1 MSQQILLTLNDTAG
15 NALGQYNINTAG
27 SALHIQAVDG
37 AYYQFTDPMT
47 GIGPEGIITE
57 REGDNLLVSFDEG
70 TDLVI
75 ENYFAQNEP
84 GALVGMQADGGL
96 FSYPVATA
104 PEHVLAEELAAS
116 QTLGSEQPVWAPLGV
131 LGAVGLVAAGIG
143 LAKDDSGKGW
153 DSGNNGGSG
162 SGNNPSPNTP
172 APNPSPNNPSN
183 PSNPGGP
190 NIPSPNPGNP
200 GNPSTPTP
208 TPNPSPY
215 PPAPSPNPVPQP
227 PTPNQPGSDP
237 KPIANHDK
245 VKGTPKEK
253 VTIDVLDNDSG
264 MDANGQ
270 RDLNPSSIR
279 LLDAAGK
286 PVTELTVAG
295 QGKWN
300 VSFGK
305 VTFTPE
311 TNFIGNPTPV
321 QYTVSDNAGQVSNKA
336 TITVTYDNGTPGGN
350 TKGRAVITGDAKVGQ
365 TLSADINDP
374 DGVPATG
381 VKYQWMADGVAIQ
394 GATGPTYTVSAA
406 DKDKAISLNI
416 SYTDNRGNP
425 ENISTP
431 STSKVVDGTPT
442 PQPPQPGQNHPG
454 SVAISGNAKVGE
466 KLTADVHDDDQF
478 DEAKVS
484 YQWQRDGKP
493 ITGAN
498 GKTYTLTA
506 DDEGHKI
513 SVKAEYTDNAGNKE
527 SHNSAVTTNVAPST
541 STNHAPT
548 DITLANNSVIEG
560 KDGATI
566 GKLTTTDP
574 DAGDQHTYT
583 VNDNR
588 FEVTADGTLKLK
600 AGQHLDYTSEKTV
613 TLQITSDDGHGGTV
627 SKTLT
632 LNVQDDPNYP
642 TPNPQPPT
650 PPGTNHEGTV
660 SITGEAKVGE
670 TLTATVN
677 DDDGVPANVTYQ
689 WLANGVAIAGATGS
703 SYQLTAAEAGKT
715 ISVRAT
721 YTDNAQHSEAP
732 ISSATAPVVD
742 PANPNPQ
749 PPVPPTNHEGTVTIT
764 GEAKVGETLTATVND
779 DDGVPANVTYQ
790 WLANGVAIAGATGSS
805 YQLTANDAG
814 KTISV
819 RATYT
824 DNANHSEAPTSTATV
839 PVVDPTNPN
848 PQPPQPQPN
857 HEGTVSITGEAKVGE
872 TLTAEVQDQD
882 GVPDTG
888 VTYQWLRDGKEIAGA
903 TGKSYTLTADDV
915 GQKISVKA
923 AYQDNAQHAEA
934 PTSAETEAVTQI
946 DNNQPGSVTIVHPQD
961 IETGAVLRA
970 VIDDSDGVPTAGV
983 LYQWLRDGKPIN
995 HANPVARY
1003 ELRSED
1009 EGHDISVHV
1018 EYTDKNGHKESL
1030 TSEPLNFPED
1040 KGPDFTLERGT
1051 GTEQGGVTLIPT
1063 EKATI
1068 ADLNYEKNG
1077 LSQNVHIVR
1086 ADANSPWHS
1095 DDPLPQGVTLDA
1107 KTGVL
1112 KVAPQEVD
1120 DGSQVYASVY
1130 EGRSSKTL
1138 YLITENDVGNP
1149 PLPQSEAEVSFYTT
1163 DSIIEGNA
1171 QSYVVRLSK
1180 PAETD
1185 VTVELKISH
1194 VSTNESQIHAETRT
1208 ITIPKGQISKT
1219 VFVETEDDK
1228 QFSADARF
1236 QAELQNPQGAKL
1248 ADQDTSAITRI
1259 IDNDGPQA
1267 PVLKAG
1273 SEVGGVEILPQEGA
1287 KILHVYYQS
1296 EADGSTQ
1303 DFVATRNND
1312 GRWTAREPHDRVTLD
1327 AQTGKVTLGAL
1338 AVQDRSEVRAFNE
1351 SELHVRS
1358 EESKIFAGDNPASPP
1373 PAVNQQG
1380 TVTISGDTKVGSTL
1394 TAEVTDGDGVP
1405 SDGVKYQWLRDNTPI
1420 SGATGKSYV
1429 LTTDDAGHKI
1439 TVKAEYDDNAKHHET
1454 PVSQPTENIA
1464 DNAPPAVNQQG
1475 TVTISG
1481 DPKVG
1486 STLTAEVTDGDGVP
1500 SDGVK
1505 YQWLR
1510 DGNPIAS
1517 ATGKSYVLTAED
1529 AGHKI
1534 TVKAEYDDNAQN
1546 HETPVSQPTE
1556 NIADNSAPPPAA
1568 NHPGSVTL
1576 EGEAKIGHTL
1586 TAKLTDADGVPDSG
1600 ITWRWY
1606 GDDKLL
1612 PGVEGQTIT
1621 LTDAVKG
1628 MQLRAEAVYTDK
1640 AGHAEK
1646 PISDLSPA
1654 VVPEAANNSDLFP
1667 PPAANAPHITLSG
1680 VTSVKE
1686 GEKATY
1692 TVSLDKPASEDVSVD
1707 VHVKHNSTDTSDA
1720 NLTYKI
1726 QRVVIPKGETSKNFT
1741 VDTHNDGKAEGTETY
1756 TVEIGN
1762 ALVGN
1767 VNDNVPPFSG
1777 SVSAQSMIIPA
1788 YKYPTGA
1795 WQPDT
1800 YWESVHKAG
1809 GGKVPYVI
1817 VNPASGV
1824 GEKVKSDYAK
1834 LIDDN
1839 ITAGIKNIGYI
1850 RTHYQTRPIEEV
1862 KAEVDKYLELYGKD
1876 KIHGYFFDEITAQN
1890 NQGTAYMAELYRYV
1904 KAKAGDKLVMANP
1917 GTHITD
1923 AIAPYADIFVTSEVS
1938 AKTYLNNYE
1947 QPKSAFENDPKN
1959 AHRIMHMIHD
1969 VTPDQY
1975 DAVIKASRERNA
1987 GWVFPTSDTQEN
1999 PLPEAEREKHPEQ
2012 DGNPYNALPQNFDQ
2026 LAANVNNLGM
2036 PTNPTQ
2042 HDNNGKLATANIDN
2056 NHVTT
2061 EIVDANNAAPL
2072 EHHEPQLQPADGAV
2086 ASAADGLEAAAA
2098 DHTRGGD
2105 GHDVL
2110 IGDGIDAAAYSQLVS
2125 HQGED
2130 LLQYLGQH
2138 SAELLAASQQS
2149 ASHELHGGAGDDVL
2163 IAGHGAQLLEG
2174 GAGADTFAYLLD
2186 SNDAASWNEPSR
2198 ILDFNPQEGDRIV
2211 LAGGDHVKAEVSHDA
2226 SGQHLHVTDDA
2237 GHSRTIDIGAQ
2248 NGKTLTA
2255 EDILSH
2261 VEIRTPQGYSE
2272 PASSVPQTHHL
2283 PQDDHSHLI

>member
-1 MSQQILLTLNDTAG
+1 M
-15 NALGQYNINTAG
+15 
-27 SALHIQAVDG
+27 
-37 AYYQFTDPMT
+37 P
-47 GIGPEGIITE
+47 
-57 REGDNLLVSFDEG
+57 DN
-70 TDLVI
+70 
-75 ENYFAQNEP
+75 
-84 GALVGMQADGGL
+84 
-96 FSYPVATA
+96 
-104 PEHVLAEELAAS
+104 
-116 QTLGSEQPVWAPLGV
+116 
-131 LGAVGLVAAGIG
+131 
-143 LAKDDSGKGW
+143 
-153 DSGNNGGSG
+153 
-162 SGNNPSPNTP
+162 
-172 APNPSPNNPSN
+172 
-183 PSNPGGP
+183 
-190 NIPSPNPGNP
+190 
-200 GNPSTPTP
+200 
-208 TPNPSPY
+208 
-215 PPAPSPNPVPQP
+215 
-227 PTPNQPGSDP
+227 
-237 KPIANHDK
+237 
-245 VKGTPKEK
+245 
-253 VTIDVLDNDSG
+253 
-264 MDANGQ
+264 
-270 RDLNPSSIR
+270 
-279 LLDAAGK
+279 
-286 PVTELTVAG
+286 
-295 QGKWN
+295 
-300 VSFGK
+300 
-305 VTFTPE
+305 
-311 TNFIGNPTPV
+311 V
-321 QYTVSDNAGQVSNKA
+321 QYQWLR
-336 TITVTYDNGTPGGN
+336 NGE
-350 TKGRAVITGDAKVGQ
+350 KID
-365 TLSADINDP
+365 
-374 DGVPATG
+374 
-381 VKYQWMADGVAIQ
+381 
-394 GATGPTYTVSAA
+394 GATGSTYRLSAE
-406 DKDKAISLNI
+406 DIG
-416 SYTDNRGNP
+416 R
-425 ENISTP
+425 
-431 STSKVVDGTPT
+431 
-442 PQPPQPGQNHPG
+442 
-454 SVAISGNAKVGE
+454 
-466 KLTADVHDDDQF
+466 
-478 DEAKVS
+478 
-484 YQWQRDGKP
+484 
-493 ITGAN
+493 
-498 GKTYTLTA
+498 
-506 DDEGHKI
+506 KI
-513 SVKAEYTDNAGNKE
+513 SVQATYEDNAKHSE
-527 SHNSAVTTNVAPST
+527 TPKSAETDAVSNDQLQPQ
-541 STNHAPT
+541 NHAPT
-548 DITLANNSVIEG
+548 EITLSNDLVNEAQEG
-560 KDGATI
+560 AVV

-574 DAGDQHTYT
+574 DTGDKHTYT
-583 VNDNR
+583 VNDDR
-588 FEVTADGTLKLK
+588 FEVTTDGTLKLK
-600 AGQHLDYTSEKTV
+600 AGQILDYGKEP
-613 TLQITSDDGHGGTV
+613 TLKLSITTDDGHGGVFT
-627 SKTLT
+627 KDFTLR
-632 LNVQDDPNYP
+632 VQDDPLYP
-642 TPNPQPPT
+642 
-650 PPGTNHEGTV
+650 
-660 SITGEAKVGE
+660 
-670 TLTATVN
+670 
-677 DDDGVPANVTYQ
+677 
-689 WLANGVAIAGATGS
+689 
-703 SYQLTAAEAGKT
+703 
-715 ISVRAT
+715 
-721 YTDNAQHSEAP
+721 P
-732 ISSATAPVVD
+732 I
-742 PANPNPQ
+742 NPN
-749 PPVPPTNHEGTVTIT
+749 E
-764 GEAKVGETLTATVND
+764 
-779 DDGVPANVTYQ
+779 DGA
-790 WLANGVAIAGATGSS
+790 
-805 YQLTANDAG
+805 
-814 KTISV
+814 
-819 RATYT
+819 
-824 DNANHSEAPTSTATV
+824 
-839 PVVDPTNPN
+839 
-848 PQPPQPQPN
+848 
-857 HEGTVSITGEAKVGE
+857 
-872 TLTAEVQDQD
+872 
-882 GVPDTG
+882 
-888 VTYQWLRDGKEIAGA
+888 
-903 TGKSYTLTADDV
+903 
-915 GQKISVKA
+915 
-923 AYQDNAQHAEA
+923 
-934 PTSAETEAVTQI
+934 
-946 DNNQPGSVTIVHPQD
+946 
-961 IETGAVLRA
+961 
-970 VIDDSDGVPTAGV
+970 
-983 LYQWLRDGKPIN
+983 
-995 HANPVARY
+995 
-1003 ELRSED
+1003 
-1009 EGHDISVHV
+1009 
-1018 EYTDKNGHKESL
+1018 
-1030 TSEPLNFPED
+1030 
-1040 KGPDFTLERGT
+1040 
-1051 GTEQGGVTLIPT
+1051 
-1063 EKATI
+1063 
-1068 ADLNYEKNG
+1068 
-1077 LSQNVHIVR
+1077 
-1086 ADANSPWHS
+1086 
-1095 DDPLPQGVTLDA
+1095 
-1107 KTGVL
+1107 
-1112 KVAPQEVD
+1112 
-1120 DGSQVYASVY
+1120 
-1130 EGRSSKTL
+1130 
-1138 YLITENDVGNP
+1138 
-1149 PLPQSEAEVSFYTT
+1149 
-1163 DSIIEGNA
+1163 
-1171 QSYVVRLSK
+1171 
-1180 PAETD
+1180 
-1185 VTVELKISH
+1185 
-1194 VSTNESQIHAETRT
+1194 
-1208 ITIPKGQISKT
+1208 
-1219 VFVETEDDK
+1219 
-1228 QFSADARF
+1228 
-1236 QAELQNPQGAKL
+1236 
-1248 ADQDTSAITRI
+1248 
-1259 IDNDGPQA
+1259 
-1267 PVLKAG
+1267 
-1273 SEVGGVEILPQEGA
+1273 
-1287 KILHVYYQS
+1287 
-1296 EADGSTQ
+1296 
-1303 DFVATRNND
+1303 
-1312 GRWTAREPHDRVTLD
+1312 
-1327 AQTGKVTLGAL
+1327 
-1338 AVQDRSEVRAFNE
+1338 
-1351 SELHVRS
+1351 
-1358 EESKIFAGDNPASPP
+1358 
-1373 PAVNQQG
+1373 
-1380 TVTISGDTKVGSTL
+1380 
-1394 TAEVTDGDGVP
+1394 
-1405 SDGVKYQWLRDNTPI
+1405 
-1420 SGATGKSYV
+1420 
-1429 LTTDDAGHKI
+1429 
-1439 TVKAEYDDNAKHHET
+1439 
-1454 PVSQPTENIA
+1454 
-1464 DNAPPAVNQQG
+1464 
-1475 TVTISG
+1475 VTISG

-1486 STLTAEVTDGDGVP
+1486 STLTAEVKDGDGVP
-1500 SDGVK
+1500 NDGVK

>member
-1 MSQQILLTLNDTAG
+1 AND
-15 NALGQYNINTAG
+15 
-27 SALHIQAVDG
+27 
-37 AYYQFTDPMT
+37 
-47 GIGPEGIITE
+47 
-57 REGDNLLVSFDEG
+57 
-70 TDLVI
+70 
-75 ENYFAQNEP
+75 
-84 GALVGMQADGGL
+84 
-96 FSYPVATA
+96 
-104 PEHVLAEELAAS
+104 
-116 QTLGSEQPVWAPLGV
+116 
-131 LGAVGLVAAGIG
+131 
-143 LAKDDSGKGW
+143 
-153 DSGNNGGSG
+153 
-162 SGNNPSPNTP
+162 
-172 APNPSPNNPSN
+172 
-183 PSNPGGP
+183 
-190 NIPSPNPGNP
+190 
-200 GNPSTPTP
+200 
-208 TPNPSPY
+208 
-215 PPAPSPNPVPQP
+215 
-227 PTPNQPGSDP
+227 
-237 KPIANHDK
+237 
-245 VKGTPKEK
+245 
-253 VTIDVLDNDSG
+253 
-264 MDANGQ
+264 
-270 RDLNPSSIR
+270 
-279 LLDAAGK
+279 AGK
-286 PVTELTVAG
+286 
-295 QGKWN
+295 
-300 VSFGK
+300 
-305 VTFTPE
+305 
-311 TNFIGNPTPV
+311 
-321 QYTVSDNAGQVSNKA
+321 
-336 TITVTYDNGTPGGN
+336 TITV
-350 TKGRAVITGDAKVGQ
+350 RAT
-365 TLSADINDP
+365 
-374 DGVPATG
+374 
-381 VKYQWMADGVAIQ
+381 
-394 GATGPTYTVSAA
+394 
-406 DKDKAISLNI
+406 
-416 SYTDNRGNP
+416 YTDNAQHSEAP
-425 ENISTP
+425 TSSATTP
-431 STSKVVDGTPT
+431 VVDPANPN
-442 PQPPQPGQNHPG
+442 PQPPQPQPNHEG
-454 SVAISGNAKVGE
+454 DVAISGNAKVGE
-466 KLTADVHDDDQF
+466 TLTAQVHDADQF

-484 YQWQRDGKP
+484 YQWQRDGQD
-493 ITGAN
+493 IAGAN

-506 DDEGHKI
+506 EDEGHKI

-527 SHNSAVTTNVAPST
+527 SHDAESGVVQPQS
-541 STNHAPT
+541 STNQAPT
-548 DITLANNSVIEG
+548 DISLDNDKVAEG
-560 KDGATI
+560 KDGAAI

-574 DAGDQHTYT
+574 DAGDKHTYK
-583 VNDNR
+583 VSDDR
-588 FEVTADGTLKLK
+588 FEVTNDGTLKLK
-600 AGQHLDYTSEKTV
+600 DGKHLDYANEKTV
-613 TLQITSDDGHGGTV
+613 TLQVTTDDGHGG
-627 SKTLT
+627 SYNKTFT
-632 LNVQDDPNYP
+632 LNVEDDPNYP
-642 TPNPQPPT
+642 PVN
-650 PPGTNHEGTV
+650 PPGG
-660 SITGEAKVGE
+660 
-670 TLTATVN
+670 
-677 DDDGVPANVTYQ
+677 
-689 WLANGVAIAGATGS
+689 
-703 SYQLTAAEAGKT
+703 
-715 ISVRAT
+715 
-721 YTDNAQHSEAP
+721 
-732 ISSATAPVVD
+732 
-742 PANPNPQ
+742 
-749 PPVPPTNHEGTVTIT
+749 NHEGTVTIS
-764 GEAKVGETLTATVND
+764 GN
-779 DDGVPANVTYQ
+779 
-790 WLANGVAIAGATGSS
+790 
-805 YQLTANDAG
+805 
-814 KTISV
+814 
-819 RATYT
+819 
-824 DNANHSEAPTSTATV
+824 
-839 PVVDPTNPN
+839 
-848 PQPPQPQPN
+848 
-857 HEGTVSITGEAKVGE
+857 AKVGE

-1795 WQPDT
+1795 WEKDT
-1800 YWESVHKAG
+1800 YWDSVHKAG

-2174 GAGADTFAYLLD
+2174 GTGADTFAYLLD

-2211 LAGGDHVKAEVSHDA
+2211 LAGGAHLKAEVS
-2226 SGQHLHVTDDA
+2226 
-2237 GHSRTIDIGAQ
+2237 
-2248 NGKTLTA
+2248 
-2255 EDILSH
+2255 
-2261 VEIRTPQGYSE
+2261 
-2272 PASSVPQTHHL
+2272 
-2283 PQDDHSHLI
+2283 

>member
-1 MSQQILLTLNDTAG
+1 M
-15 NALGQYNINTAG
+15 
-27 SALHIQAVDG
+27 
-37 AYYQFTDPMT
+37 
-47 GIGPEGIITE
+47 
-57 REGDNLLVSFDEG
+57 
-70 TDLVI
+70 
-75 ENYFAQNEP
+75 
-84 GALVGMQADGGL
+84 
-96 FSYPVATA
+96 
-104 PEHVLAEELAAS
+104 
-116 QTLGSEQPVWAPLGV
+116 
-131 LGAVGLVAAGIG
+131 
-143 LAKDDSGKGW
+143 
-153 DSGNNGGSG
+153 
-162 SGNNPSPNTP
+162 
-172 APNPSPNNPSN
+172 
-183 PSNPGGP
+183 
-190 NIPSPNPGNP
+190 
-200 GNPSTPTP
+200 
-208 TPNPSPY
+208 
-215 PPAPSPNPVPQP
+215 
-227 PTPNQPGSDP
+227 
-237 KPIANHDK
+237 
-245 VKGTPKEK
+245 
-253 VTIDVLDNDSG
+253 
-264 MDANGQ
+264 
-270 RDLNPSSIR
+270 
-279 LLDAAGK
+279 
-286 PVTELTVAG
+286 
-295 QGKWN
+295 
-300 VSFGK
+300 
-305 VTFTPE
+305 
-311 TNFIGNPTPV
+311 
-321 QYTVSDNAGQVSNKA
+321 
-336 TITVTYDNGTPGGN
+336 
-350 TKGRAVITGDAKVGQ
+350 
-365 TLSADINDP
+365 
-374 DGVPATG
+374 
-381 VKYQWMADGVAIQ
+381 
-394 GATGPTYTVSAA
+394 
-406 DKDKAISLNI
+406 
-416 SYTDNRGNP
+416 
-425 ENISTP
+425 
-431 STSKVVDGTPT
+431 
-442 PQPPQPGQNHPG
+442 
-454 SVAISGNAKVGE
+454 
-466 KLTADVHDDDQF
+466 
-478 DEAKVS
+478 
-484 YQWQRDGKP
+484 
-493 ITGAN
+493 
-498 GKTYTLTA
+498 
-506 DDEGHKI
+506 
-513 SVKAEYTDNAGNKE
+513 
-527 SHNSAVTTNVAPST
+527 
-541 STNHAPT
+541 
-548 DITLANNSVIEG
+548 
-560 KDGATI
+560 
-566 GKLTTTDP
+566 
-574 DAGDQHTYT
+574 
-583 VNDNR
+583 
-588 FEVTADGTLKLK
+588 
-600 AGQHLDYTSEKTV
+600 
-613 TLQITSDDGHGGTV
+613 
-627 SKTLT
+627 
-632 LNVQDDPNYP
+632 QDDPLYP
-642 TPNPQPPT
+642 
-650 PPGTNHEGTV
+650 
-660 SITGEAKVGE
+660 
-670 TLTATVN
+670 
-677 DDDGVPANVTYQ
+677 
-689 WLANGVAIAGATGS
+689 
-703 SYQLTAAEAGKT
+703 
-715 ISVRAT
+715 
-721 YTDNAQHSEAP
+721 P
-732 ISSATAPVVD
+732 I
-742 PANPNPQ
+742 NPN
-749 PPVPPTNHEGTVTIT
+749 E
-764 GEAKVGETLTATVND
+764 
-779 DDGVPANVTYQ
+779 DGA
-790 WLANGVAIAGATGSS
+790 
-805 YQLTANDAG
+805 
-814 KTISV
+814 
-819 RATYT
+819 
-824 DNANHSEAPTSTATV
+824 
-839 PVVDPTNPN
+839 
-848 PQPPQPQPN
+848 
-857 HEGTVSITGEAKVGE
+857 
-872 TLTAEVQDQD
+872 
-882 GVPDTG
+882 
-888 VTYQWLRDGKEIAGA
+888 
-903 TGKSYTLTADDV
+903 
-915 GQKISVKA
+915 
-923 AYQDNAQHAEA
+923 
-934 PTSAETEAVTQI
+934 
-946 DNNQPGSVTIVHPQD
+946 
-961 IETGAVLRA
+961 
-970 VIDDSDGVPTAGV
+970 
-983 LYQWLRDGKPIN
+983 
-995 HANPVARY
+995 
-1003 ELRSED
+1003 
-1009 EGHDISVHV
+1009 
-1018 EYTDKNGHKESL
+1018 
-1030 TSEPLNFPED
+1030 
-1040 KGPDFTLERGT
+1040 
-1051 GTEQGGVTLIPT
+1051 
-1063 EKATI
+1063 
-1068 ADLNYEKNG
+1068 
-1077 LSQNVHIVR
+1077 
-1086 ADANSPWHS
+1086 
-1095 DDPLPQGVTLDA
+1095 
-1107 KTGVL
+1107 
-1112 KVAPQEVD
+1112 
-1120 DGSQVYASVY
+1120 
-1130 EGRSSKTL
+1130 
-1138 YLITENDVGNP
+1138 
-1149 PLPQSEAEVSFYTT
+1149 
-1163 DSIIEGNA
+1163 
-1171 QSYVVRLSK
+1171 
-1180 PAETD
+1180 
-1185 VTVELKISH
+1185 
-1194 VSTNESQIHAETRT
+1194 
-1208 ITIPKGQISKT
+1208 
-1219 VFVETEDDK
+1219 
-1228 QFSADARF
+1228 
-1236 QAELQNPQGAKL
+1236 
-1248 ADQDTSAITRI
+1248 
-1259 IDNDGPQA
+1259 
-1267 PVLKAG
+1267 
-1273 SEVGGVEILPQEGA
+1273 
-1287 KILHVYYQS
+1287 
-1296 EADGSTQ
+1296 
-1303 DFVATRNND
+1303 
-1312 GRWTAREPHDRVTLD
+1312 
-1327 AQTGKVTLGAL
+1327 
-1338 AVQDRSEVRAFNE
+1338 
-1351 SELHVRS
+1351 
-1358 EESKIFAGDNPASPP
+1358 
-1373 PAVNQQG
+1373 
-1380 TVTISGDTKVGSTL
+1380 
-1394 TAEVTDGDGVP
+1394 
-1405 SDGVKYQWLRDNTPI
+1405 
-1420 SGATGKSYV
+1420 
-1429 LTTDDAGHKI
+1429 
-1439 TVKAEYDDNAKHHET
+1439 
-1454 PVSQPTENIA
+1454 
-1464 DNAPPAVNQQG
+1464 
-1475 TVTISG
+1475 VTISG

-1534 TVKAEYDDNAQN
+1534 TVRAEYDDNAKN

-1707 VHVKHNSTDTSDA
+1707 VHVKHNNTDTSDA

-2072 EHHEPQLQPADGAV
+2072 EHHEPQLQTADGAT
-2086 ASAADGLEAAAA
+2086 ASITDGQDAAA

-2211 LAGGDHVKAEVSHDA
+2211 LAGGEHLKAEVSHDA

>member
-1 MSQQILLTLNDTAG
+1 
-15 NALGQYNINTAG
+15 
-27 SALHIQAVDG
+27 
-37 AYYQFTDPMT
+37 
-47 GIGPEGIITE
+47 
-57 REGDNLLVSFDEG
+57 
-70 TDLVI
+70 
-75 ENYFAQNEP
+75 
-84 GALVGMQADGGL
+84 
-96 FSYPVATA
+96 
-104 PEHVLAEELAAS
+104 
-116 QTLGSEQPVWAPLGV
+116 
-131 LGAVGLVAAGIG
+131 
-143 LAKDDSGKGW
+143 
-153 DSGNNGGSG
+153 
-162 SGNNPSPNTP
+162 
-172 APNPSPNNPSN
+172 
-183 PSNPGGP
+183 
-190 NIPSPNPGNP
+190 
-200 GNPSTPTP
+200 
-208 TPNPSPY
+208 
-215 PPAPSPNPVPQP
+215 
-227 PTPNQPGSDP
+227 
-237 KPIANHDK
+237 
-245 VKGTPKEK
+245 
-253 VTIDVLDNDSG
+253 
-264 MDANGQ
+264 
-270 RDLNPSSIR
+270 
-279 LLDAAGK
+279 
-286 PVTELTVAG
+286 
-295 QGKWN
+295 
-300 VSFGK
+300 
-305 VTFTPE
+305 
-311 TNFIGNPTPV
+311 
-321 QYTVSDNAGQVSNKA
+321 
-336 TITVTYDNGTPGGN
+336 
-350 TKGRAVITGDAKVGQ
+350 
-365 TLSADINDP
+365 
-374 DGVPATG
+374 
-381 VKYQWMADGVAIQ
+381 
-394 GATGPTYTVSAA
+394 
-406 DKDKAISLNI
+406 
-416 SYTDNRGNP
+416 
-425 ENISTP
+425 
-431 STSKVVDGTPT
+431 
-442 PQPPQPGQNHPG
+442 
-454 SVAISGNAKVGE
+454 
-466 KLTADVHDDDQF
+466 
-478 DEAKVS
+478 
-484 YQWQRDGKP
+484 
-493 ITGAN
+493 
-498 GKTYTLTA
+498 
-506 DDEGHKI
+506 
-513 SVKAEYTDNAGNKE
+513 
-527 SHNSAVTTNVAPST
+527 
-541 STNHAPT
+541 
-548 DITLANNSVIEG
+548 
-560 KDGATI
+560 
-566 GKLTTTDP
+566 
-574 DAGDQHTYT
+574 
-583 VNDNR
+583 
-588 FEVTADGTLKLK
+588 
-600 AGQHLDYTSEKTV
+600 
-613 TLQITSDDGHGGTV
+613 
-627 SKTLT
+627 
-632 LNVQDDPNYP
+632 
-642 TPNPQPPT
+642 
-650 PPGTNHEGTV
+650 
-660 SITGEAKVGE
+660 KVGE
-670 TLTATVN
+670 TLIATVN

-689 WLANGVAIAGATGS
+689 WLRDGKEIAGATGK
-703 SYQLTAAEAGKT
+703 SYTLTADDVGQK
-715 ISVRAT
+715 ISVKAT
-721 YTDNAQHSEAP
+721 YEDGAQHAE
-732 ISSATAPVVD
+732 T
-742 PANPNPQ
+742 PQ
-749 PPVPPTNHEGTVTIT
+749 SGETDAVTGNTPPPGGNHEGTVTIS
-764 GEAKVGETLTATVND
+764 GN
-779 DDGVPANVTYQ
+779 
-790 WLANGVAIAGATGSS
+790 
-805 YQLTANDAG
+805 
-814 KTISV
+814 
-819 RATYT
+819 
-824 DNANHSEAPTSTATV
+824 
-839 PVVDPTNPN
+839 
-848 PQPPQPQPN
+848 
-857 HEGTVSITGEAKVGE
+857 AKVGE

-970 VIDDSDGVPTAGV
+970 VIDDPDGVPTAGV

-1248 ADQDTSAITRI
+1248 ADQDTSAVTRI

-1273 SEVGGVEILPQEGA
+1273 SEVGSVEILPQEGA

-1303 DFVATRNND
+1303 DFVATRNNN
-1312 GRWTAREPHDRVTLD
+1312 GRWTAREPHDHVTLD

-1338 AVQDRSEVRAFNE
+1338 AVQDQSEVRAFNE

-1394 TAEVTDGDGVP
+1394 TAEVKDGDGVP
-1405 SDGVKYQWLRDNTPI
+1405 RDGVKYQWLRDNTPI

-1481 DPKVG
+1481 AHKVG
-1486 STLTAEVTDGDGVP
+1486 STLTAEVKDGDGVP

-1795 WQPDT
+1795 WEKDT
-1800 YWESVHKAG
+1800 YWDSVHKAG

-2072 EHHEPQLQPADGAV
+2072 EHHEPQLQTADGAT
-2086 ASAADGLEAAAA
+2086 ASITDGQDAAA

-2211 LAGGDHVKAEVSHDA
+2211 LAGGEHLKAEVSHDA

>member
-1 MSQQILLTLNDTAG
+1 M
-15 NALGQYNINTAG
+15 
-27 SALHIQAVDG
+27 
-37 AYYQFTDPMT
+37 
-47 GIGPEGIITE
+47 
-57 REGDNLLVSFDEG
+57 
-70 TDLVI
+70 
-75 ENYFAQNEP
+75 
-84 GALVGMQADGGL
+84 
-96 FSYPVATA
+96 
-104 PEHVLAEELAAS
+104 
-116 QTLGSEQPVWAPLGV
+116 
-131 LGAVGLVAAGIG
+131 
-143 LAKDDSGKGW
+143 
-153 DSGNNGGSG
+153 
-162 SGNNPSPNTP
+162 
-172 APNPSPNNPSN
+172 
-183 PSNPGGP
+183 
-190 NIPSPNPGNP
+190 
-200 GNPSTPTP
+200 
-208 TPNPSPY
+208 
-215 PPAPSPNPVPQP
+215 
-227 PTPNQPGSDP
+227 
-237 KPIANHDK
+237 
-245 VKGTPKEK
+245 
-253 VTIDVLDNDSG
+253 
-264 MDANGQ
+264 
-270 RDLNPSSIR
+270 
-279 LLDAAGK
+279 
-286 PVTELTVAG
+286 
-295 QGKWN
+295 
-300 VSFGK
+300 
-305 VTFTPE
+305 
-311 TNFIGNPTPV
+311 
-321 QYTVSDNAGQVSNKA
+321 
-336 TITVTYDNGTPGGN
+336 
-350 TKGRAVITGDAKVGQ
+350 
-365 TLSADINDP
+365 
-374 DGVPATG
+374 
-381 VKYQWMADGVAIQ
+381 
-394 GATGPTYTVSAA
+394 
-406 DKDKAISLNI
+406 
-416 SYTDNRGNP
+416 
-425 ENISTP
+425 
-431 STSKVVDGTPT
+431 
-442 PQPPQPGQNHPG
+442 
-454 SVAISGNAKVGE
+454 
-466 KLTADVHDDDQF
+466 
-478 DEAKVS
+478 
-484 YQWQRDGKP
+484 
-493 ITGAN
+493 
-498 GKTYTLTA
+498 
-506 DDEGHKI
+506 
-513 SVKAEYTDNAGNKE
+513 
-527 SHNSAVTTNVAPST
+527 
-541 STNHAPT
+541 
-548 DITLANNSVIEG
+548 
-560 KDGATI
+560 
-566 GKLTTTDP
+566 
-574 DAGDQHTYT
+574 
-583 VNDNR
+583 
-588 FEVTADGTLKLK
+588 
-600 AGQHLDYTSEKTV
+600 
-613 TLQITSDDGHGGTV
+613 
-627 SKTLT
+627 
-632 LNVQDDPNYP
+632 
-642 TPNPQPPT
+642 
-650 PPGTNHEGTV
+650 
-660 SITGEAKVGE
+660 
-670 TLTATVN
+670 
-677 DDDGVPANVTYQ
+677 
-689 WLANGVAIAGATGS
+689 
-703 SYQLTAAEAGKT
+703 
-715 ISVRAT
+715 
-721 YTDNAQHSEAP
+721 
-732 ISSATAPVVD
+732 
-742 PANPNPQ
+742 
-749 PPVPPTNHEGTVTIT
+749 
-764 GEAKVGETLTATVND
+764 
-779 DDGVPANVTYQ
+779 
-790 WLANGVAIAGATGSS
+790 
-805 YQLTANDAG
+805 
-814 KTISV
+814 
-819 RATYT
+819 
-824 DNANHSEAPTSTATV
+824 
-839 PVVDPTNPN
+839 
-848 PQPPQPQPN
+848 
-857 HEGTVSITGEAKVGE
+857 
-872 TLTAEVQDQD
+872 
-882 GVPDTG
+882 
-888 VTYQWLRDGKEIAGA
+888 
-903 TGKSYTLTADDV
+903 
-915 GQKISVKA
+915 
-923 AYQDNAQHAEA
+923 
-934 PTSAETEAVTQI
+934 
-946 DNNQPGSVTIVHPQD
+946 
-961 IETGAVLRA
+961 
-970 VIDDSDGVPTAGV
+970 
-983 LYQWLRDGKPIN
+983 
-995 HANPVARY
+995 
-1003 ELRSED
+1003 
-1009 EGHDISVHV
+1009 
-1018 EYTDKNGHKESL
+1018 
-1030 TSEPLNFPED
+1030 
-1040 KGPDFTLERGT
+1040 
-1051 GTEQGGVTLIPT
+1051 
-1063 EKATI
+1063 
-1068 ADLNYEKNG
+1068 
-1077 LSQNVHIVR
+1077 
-1086 ADANSPWHS
+1086 
-1095 DDPLPQGVTLDA
+1095 
-1107 KTGVL
+1107 
-1112 KVAPQEVD
+1112 
-1120 DGSQVYASVY
+1120 
-1130 EGRSSKTL
+1130 
-1138 YLITENDVGNP
+1138 GNP

-1248 ADQDTSAITRI
+1248 ADQDTSAVTRI

-1380 TVTISGDTKVGSTL
+1380 TVTISGD
-1394 TAEVTDGDGVP
+1394 
-1405 SDGVKYQWLRDNTPI
+1405 
-1420 SGATGKSYV
+1420 
-1429 LTTDDAGHKI
+1429 
-1439 TVKAEYDDNAKHHET
+1439 
-1454 PVSQPTENIA
+1454 
-1464 DNAPPAVNQQG
+1464 
-1475 TVTISG
+1475 
-1481 DPKVG
+1481 PKVG
-1486 STLTAEVTDGDGVP
+1486 STLTAEVKDGDGVP

-1720 NLTYKI
+1720 NLTWNI

-1788 YKYPTGA
+1788 YKYPTGG
-1795 WQPDT
+1795 WEKDT

-1824 GEKVKSDYAK
+1824 GEKVNSDYAK

-1999 PLPEAEREKHPEQ
+1999 PLPEDQREKHPEQ

-2061 EIVDANNAAPL
+2061 EIVEDTPSANLEQHETPQAVHDDAALAS
-2072 EHHEPQLQPADGAV
+2072 ASDGA
-2086 ASAADGLEAAAA
+2086 EAAHPH
-2098 DHTRGGD
+2098 DSTTHQHGGD

-2110 IGDGIDAAAYSQLVS
+2110 VSDGIDTAAYSGLMNLD
-2125 HQGED
+2125 GAD
-2130 LLQYLGQH
+2130 LLNYLGEH
-2138 SAELLAASQQS
+2138 SSELLAASKT
-2149 ASHELHGGAGDDVL
+2149 ASSHALHGGAGDDTLV
-2163 IAGHGAQLLEG
+2163 AGHGAALLEG
-2174 GAGADTFAYLLD
+2174 GAGADTFAWLLD
-2186 SNDAASWNEPSR
+2186 SNDAASWQQPGK
-2198 ILDFNPQEGDRIV
+2198 ILDFNPHEGDRIV
-2211 LAGGDHVKAEVSHDA
+2211 LAGDEHLAHAKLEVSEDA

-2237 GHSRTIDIGAQ
+2237 GHTRSIDIASQG
-2248 NGKTLTA
+2248 GKTLSA

-2261 VEIRTPQGYSE
+2261 VDIAAPKAYEPSAYS
-2272 PASSVPQTHHL
+2272 APQTHHL

>member
-689 WLANGVAIAGATGS
+689 WLANGVAITGATGS
-703 SYQLTAAEAGKT
+703 SYQLTTAEAGKT

-721 YTDNAQHSEAP
+721 YTDNAQ
-732 ISSATAPVVD
+732 
-742 PANPNPQ
+742 
-749 PPVPPTNHEGTVTIT
+749 
-764 GEAKVGETLTATVND
+764 
-779 DDGVPANVTYQ
+779 
-790 WLANGVAIAGATGSS
+790 
-805 YQLTANDAG
+805 
-814 KTISV
+814 
-819 RATYT
+819 
-824 DNANHSEAPTSTATV
+824 HSEAPTSTATV

>member
-1 MSQQILLTLNDTAG
+1 M
-15 NALGQYNINTAG
+15 
-27 SALHIQAVDG
+27 
-37 AYYQFTDPMT
+37 
-47 GIGPEGIITE
+47 
-57 REGDNLLVSFDEG
+57 
-70 TDLVI
+70 
-75 ENYFAQNEP
+75 
-84 GALVGMQADGGL
+84 
-96 FSYPVATA
+96 
-104 PEHVLAEELAAS
+104 
-116 QTLGSEQPVWAPLGV
+116 
-131 LGAVGLVAAGIG
+131 
-143 LAKDDSGKGW
+143 
-153 DSGNNGGSG
+153 
-162 SGNNPSPNTP
+162 
-172 APNPSPNNPSN
+172 
-183 PSNPGGP
+183 
-190 NIPSPNPGNP
+190 
-200 GNPSTPTP
+200 
-208 TPNPSPY
+208 
-215 PPAPSPNPVPQP
+215 
-227 PTPNQPGSDP
+227 
-237 KPIANHDK
+237 
-245 VKGTPKEK
+245 
-253 VTIDVLDNDSG
+253 
-264 MDANGQ
+264 
-270 RDLNPSSIR
+270 
-279 LLDAAGK
+279 
-286 PVTELTVAG
+286 
-295 QGKWN
+295 
-300 VSFGK
+300 
-305 VTFTPE
+305 
-311 TNFIGNPTPV
+311 
-321 QYTVSDNAGQVSNKA
+321 
-336 TITVTYDNGTPGGN
+336 
-350 TKGRAVITGDAKVGQ
+350 
-365 TLSADINDP
+365 
-374 DGVPATG
+374 
-381 VKYQWMADGVAIQ
+381 
-394 GATGPTYTVSAA
+394 
-406 DKDKAISLNI
+406 
-416 SYTDNRGNP
+416 
-425 ENISTP
+425 
-431 STSKVVDGTPT
+431 
-442 PQPPQPGQNHPG
+442 
-454 SVAISGNAKVGE
+454 
-466 KLTADVHDDDQF
+466 
-478 DEAKVS
+478 
-484 YQWQRDGKP
+484 
-493 ITGAN
+493 
-498 GKTYTLTA
+498 
-506 DDEGHKI
+506 
-513 SVKAEYTDNAGNKE
+513 
-527 SHNSAVTTNVAPST
+527 
-541 STNHAPT
+541 
-548 DITLANNSVIEG
+548 
-560 KDGATI
+560 
-566 GKLTTTDP
+566 
-574 DAGDQHTYT
+574 
-583 VNDNR
+583 
-588 FEVTADGTLKLK
+588 
-600 AGQHLDYTSEKTV
+600 
-613 TLQITSDDGHGGTV
+613 
-627 SKTLT
+627 
-632 LNVQDDPNYP
+632 
-642 TPNPQPPT
+642 
-650 PPGTNHEGTV
+650 
-660 SITGEAKVGE
+660 
-670 TLTATVN
+670 
-677 DDDGVPANVTYQ
+677 
-689 WLANGVAIAGATGS
+689 
-703 SYQLTAAEAGKT
+703 
-715 ISVRAT
+715 
-721 YTDNAQHSEAP
+721 
-732 ISSATAPVVD
+732 
-742 PANPNPQ
+742 
-749 PPVPPTNHEGTVTIT
+749 
-764 GEAKVGETLTATVND
+764 
-779 DDGVPANVTYQ
+779 
-790 WLANGVAIAGATGSS
+790 
-805 YQLTANDAG
+805 
-814 KTISV
+814 
-819 RATYT
+819 
-824 DNANHSEAPTSTATV
+824 
-839 PVVDPTNPN
+839 
-848 PQPPQPQPN
+848 
-857 HEGTVSITGEAKVGE
+857 
-872 TLTAEVQDQD
+872 
-882 GVPDTG
+882 
-888 VTYQWLRDGKEIAGA
+888 
-903 TGKSYTLTADDV
+903 
-915 GQKISVKA
+915 
-923 AYQDNAQHAEA
+923 
-934 PTSAETEAVTQI
+934 
-946 DNNQPGSVTIVHPQD
+946 
-961 IETGAVLRA
+961 
-970 VIDDSDGVPTAGV
+970 
-983 LYQWLRDGKPIN
+983 
-995 HANPVARY
+995 
-1003 ELRSED
+1003 
-1009 EGHDISVHV
+1009 
-1018 EYTDKNGHKESL
+1018 
-1030 TSEPLNFPED
+1030 
-1040 KGPDFTLERGT
+1040 
-1051 GTEQGGVTLIPT
+1051 
-1063 EKATI
+1063 
-1068 ADLNYEKNG
+1068 
-1077 LSQNVHIVR
+1077 
-1086 ADANSPWHS
+1086 
-1095 DDPLPQGVTLDA
+1095 
-1107 KTGVL
+1107 
-1112 KVAPQEVD
+1112 
-1120 DGSQVYASVY
+1120 
-1130 EGRSSKTL
+1130 
-1138 YLITENDVGNP
+1138 
-1149 PLPQSEAEVSFYTT
+1149 
-1163 DSIIEGNA
+1163 
-1171 QSYVVRLSK
+1171 
-1180 PAETD
+1180 
-1185 VTVELKISH
+1185 
-1194 VSTNESQIHAETRT
+1194 
-1208 ITIPKGQISKT
+1208 
-1219 VFVETEDDK
+1219 
-1228 QFSADARF
+1228 
-1236 QAELQNPQGAKL
+1236 
-1248 ADQDTSAITRI
+1248 
-1259 IDNDGPQA
+1259 
-1267 PVLKAG
+1267 
-1273 SEVGGVEILPQEGA
+1273 
-1287 KILHVYYQS
+1287 
-1296 EADGSTQ
+1296 
-1303 DFVATRNND
+1303 
-1312 GRWTAREPHDRVTLD
+1312 
-1327 AQTGKVTLGAL
+1327 
-1338 AVQDRSEVRAFNE
+1338 
-1351 SELHVRS
+1351 
-1358 EESKIFAGDNPASPP
+1358 
-1373 PAVNQQG
+1373 
-1380 TVTISGDTKVGSTL
+1380 GSTL
-1394 TAEVTDGDGVP
+1394 TAEV
-1405 SDGVKYQWLRDNTPI
+1405 K
-1420 SGATGKSYV
+1420 
-1429 LTTDDAGHKI
+1429 
-1439 TVKAEYDDNAKHHET
+1439 
-1454 PVSQPTENIA
+1454 
-1464 DNAPPAVNQQG
+1464 
-1475 TVTISG
+1475 
-1481 DPKVG
+1481 
-1486 STLTAEVTDGDGVP
+1486 DGDGVP

-1720 NLTYKI
+1720 NLTWNI

-1788 YKYPTGA
+1788 YKYPTGG
-1795 WQPDT
+1795 WEKDT

-1824 GEKVKSDYAK
+1824 GEKVNSDYAK

-2098 DHTRGGD
+2098 DHSHGSD

-2138 SAELLAASQQS
+2138 SAELLAATRDSG
-2149 ASHELHGGAGDDVL
+2149 SHELHGGAGDDVL
-2163 IAGHGAQLLEG
+2163 IAGHGATLLEG

-2211 LAGGDHVKAEVSHDA
+2211 LAGGEHLKAEVSHDA

-2237 GHSRTIDIGAQ
+2237 GHSRTIDISAQ

-2261 VEIRTPQGYSE
+2261 VEIRAPQSYSE